1 MSNPLNQYLP
11 PIVKRQL
18 TGLFYGWSGNYK
30 TWEEASAKCTGY
42 HTDEIINRVKNAVLQ
57 VKNGKAAFERDSVL
71 FDEIVYSFPLLS
83 ALSVAA
89 IDCKHLNVLDFGG
102 SLGSSY
108 YQNRHF
114 FINKVPFSWN
124 VVEQE
129 HFVKT
134 GKAEFEDQYLKFY
147 YTIEDCLKEK
157 EIDVLV
163 LSSVLQY
170 LPNPFDFIDHFLKFN
185 FKYII
190 IDRAPL
196 LLEGNNRI
204 CIQKVPKS
212 IYNAQYPCWLLNN
225 EELKNRFLSKY
236 ELVFDYETPETIN
249 INKAAFKALFFK
261 LKNLS

>member
-1 MSNPLNQYLP
+1 MSNPIHQYIP

-42 HTDEIINRVKNAVLQ
+42 HTDEIINRVKNAVLK
-57 VKNGKAAFERDSVL
+57 VKNGEAAFERDSVL
-71 FDEIVYSFPLLS
+71 FNKIVYSFPLLS

-89 IDCKHLNVLDFGG
+89 IDCKQLNVLDFGG

-108 YQNRHF
+108 FQNRNF
-114 FINKVPFSWN
+114 YINKLPFSWN

-129 HFVKT
+129 HFVKA
-134 GKAEFEDQYLKFY
+134 GKHDFEDDYLKFY

-157 EIDVLV
+157 QIDVLV

-170 LPNPFDFIDHFLKFN
+170 LPNPFDFIEYFLKFN
-185 FKYII
+185 FKYIV
-190 IDRAPL
+190 IDRAPVL
-196 LLEGNNRI
+196 LYGENRI
-204 CIQKVPKS
+204 CIQKVPKA

-225 EELKNRFLSKY
+225 DELKNIFLKNY
-236 ELVFDYETPETIN
+236 TLLFEEETQESIN
-249 INKAAFKALFFK
+249 INNAAFKAFFFRK
-261 LKNLS
+261 EN